1 MSGPVAPGEITI
13 APGLDPLRL
22 QPIFRRTRRLHIPDV
37 LPGQTAAAICQA
49 LIRDTPWKRSLFL
62 GDRGV
67 ALDFDELAAMPA
79 DARARLD
86 QGLAQ
91 RARDG
96 FQYAFDSWS
105 VSDEVEAGRRT
116 GHPAESF
123 YDFLNAPAFLQW
135 VRAVTGD
142 DRPRYCDAQCTRF
155 NPGDYLNGHTDEA
168 EGKNRL
174 YAYVMN
180 LTPKWTVDW
189 GGVLLFIDQDGHVA
203 EGYTPAFNALNI
215 FEVPQPHS
223 VSIVA
228 PFAGTSRLAIT
239 GWIRSAGPDA

>member
-1 MSGPVAPGEITI
+1 MSLSGAPVDIAITT
-13 APGLDPLRL
+13 GLDPLRVH
-22 QPIFRRTRRLHIPDV
+22 PIFKRTRRVHIPGL
-37 LPGQTAAAICQA
+37 LPGQTAADICQA
-49 LIRDTPWKRSLFL
+49 LIKDTPWKRSLFL

-67 ALDFDELAAMPA
+67 ALDFDELAAMP
-79 DARARLD
+79 DDMRARLD
-86 QGLAQ
+86 QEMAQ

-96 FQYAFDSWS
+96 FHYAFDSWS
-105 VSDEVEAGRRT
+105 VSDEVEAGRRI
-116 GHPAESF
+116 GHPAEAF
-123 YDFLNAPAFLQW
+123 YDFLNGPAFLQW

-180 LTPKWTVDW
+180 FTPHWNVDW
-189 GGVLLFIDQDGHVA
+189 GGVLMFIDQDGHVA

-228 PFAGTSRLAIT
+228 PFAGVSRLAIT
-239 GWIRSAGPDA
+239 GWIRSAGPGA